1 MDNLDKF
8 VDELVEQKG
17 FGQKDPE
24 ILQQIKLDL
33 LDRVED
39 RINAMIMTVL
49 PSAVLEDFEKVLDT
63 GTDEEIQAFVRGHIP
78 DLKERV
84 AFELVSFK
92 SMYLS

>member
-1 MDNLDKF
+1 MDNLEKF

-24 ILQQIKLDL
+24 VLEQIKLDL

-39 RINAMIMTVL
+39 RINAMIMTQL
-49 PSAVLEDFEKVLDT
+49 PSTALSDFEEKLDT
-63 GTDEEIQAFVRGHIP
+63 GTDEEIQTFVRSHIP

-92 SMYLS
+92 NMYLS

>member
-1 MDNLDKF
+1 MENLEKF

-17 FGQKDPE
+17 FNEKDPE
-24 ILQQIKLDL
+24 ILKQIKLDL

-39 RINAMIMTVL
+39 RINAMIMENL
-49 PSAVLEDFEKVLDT
+49 PADQLEAFEEKLDT
-63 GTDEEIQAFVRGHIP
+63 GTDEEIQTFVKHHIP
-78 DLKERV
+78 DLKDRV